1 MRKALY
7 IIFGTALIAG
17 VVVLCTDG
25 YYIFTGAPRI
35 ADLESRWWGGYYHT
49 VQMGRQRC
57 VARFAKGDAG
67 LEMALISSW
76 GSPVIFHVIRT
87 TPSREFVNLRF
98 IGPKNIQIEAKQ
110 LYAGKRY
117 FIKKLSDGRFEDF
130 WRKNED
136 ITIRGKSD
144 VSAGSYIEI
153 AIEPLTD
160 REMKVYWK
168 KYVRPDLQDLTPGR
182 ILEKIGFNYK

>member
-7 IIFGTALIAG
+7 IIVGTALIAG
-17 VVVLCTDG
+17 VVVLCTHG

-35 ADLESRWWGGYYHT
+35 ADLESKWWGGYYDT
-49 VQMGRQRC
+49 VKMGRQRC

-67 LEMALISSW
+67 LELALISSW

-117 FIKKLSDGRFEDF
+117 FIKKLGDGKFKDF

-144 VSAGSYIEI
+144 ASAGPYIEI

-168 KYVRPDLQDLTPGR
+168 KYVRPGLQDLTPGR